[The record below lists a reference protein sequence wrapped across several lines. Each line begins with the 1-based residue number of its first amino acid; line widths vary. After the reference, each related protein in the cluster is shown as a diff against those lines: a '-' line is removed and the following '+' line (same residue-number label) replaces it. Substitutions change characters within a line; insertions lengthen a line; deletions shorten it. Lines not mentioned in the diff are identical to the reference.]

1 MTSLNDLLVRAAI
14 QDTMVAYATATSTRD
29 WAHWEACFAPGATVD
44 YTSAGG
50 VAGTPADARAWLEP
64 MMAGFDALQ
73 FIGTNTSYCEMDTD
87 RWATRTEFQTVMRVP
102 GDKPMFIRAGGHYD
116 DVFVHVG
123 EAWLIAERNER
134 LGYVQMS

>member
-1 MTSLNDLLVRAAI
+1 VTTAEDLLIRAAI

-29 WAHWEACFAPGATVD
+29 WDRWLGCFAPGATCD
-44 YTSAGG
+44 YTTAGG
-50 VAGTPADARAWLEP
+50 VAGSADEARAWLEP
-64 MMAGFDALQ
+64 LLAGFDALQ
-73 FIGTNTSYCEMDTD
+73 FTVSNTSYCEMDAD

-116 DVFVHVG
+116 DVFVRVG

-134 LGYVQMS
+134 FAYAQM